1 MGTRRIPQ
9 NLEMKSRNVSTM
21 KTILLTIILAVAA
34 HTITARTDTTYYDAF
49 GNITT
54 AEHLQGGK
62 AIVPKLYHVTDGIY
76 GFRA

>member
-1 MGTRRIPQ
+1 
-9 NLEMKSRNVSTM
+9 M

-62 AIVPKLYHVTDGIY
+62 AIVPKLYHVTGTADRHGNVTCWLLERPRL
-76 GFRA
+76 G